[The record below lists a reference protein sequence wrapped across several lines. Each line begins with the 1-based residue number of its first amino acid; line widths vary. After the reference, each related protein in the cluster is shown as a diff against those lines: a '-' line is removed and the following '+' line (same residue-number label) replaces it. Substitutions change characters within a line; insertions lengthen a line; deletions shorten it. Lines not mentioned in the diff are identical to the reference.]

1 MILLTG
7 AGGFIGSV
15 MLGYLN
21 RKGITDVVLFD
32 DLSNETQYRN
42 LVGKQFKSI
51 HPHSAFEKTTFNP
64 KDIDAVI
71 HIGANSSTLERNW
84 PSIYK
89 TNVLST
95 RMWNAFCLE
104 HVIPFIFTSSAAVYG
119 NGNGPLNQYAFS
131 KQASEQEII
140 GVVLRLFNVYGPN
153 EYHKG
158 RMASTILH
166 WYNQIQTDNKI
177 NIFENSNN
185 YRRDFIWVEDVVSTI
200 YHFVENY
207 KPGVY
212 DLGTGVSV
220 DFDSIAN
227 IVINECGQGEKSMIV
242 MPNDLKAQYQL
253 DTKADISKLE
263 LAGVSTD
270 LFYEPQQGIR
280 EYCKYL
286 KTSRFY

>member
-1 MILLTG
+1 MIILTG

-15 MLGYLN
+15 LLGYLN
-21 RKGITDVVLFD
+21 KQSITDVVLFD
-32 DLSNETQYRN
+32 DLLNETQYRN
-42 LVGKQFKSI
+42 LVGKRFRSI
-51 HPHSAFEKTTFNP
+51 YPHSAFEKTTFNP
-64 KDIDAVI
+64 KDIQAVV

-84 PSIYK
+84 SSIYK

-104 HVIPFIFTSSAAVYG
+104 HAIPFIFTSSAAVYG

-131 KQASEQEII
+131 KQVSEQEIT
-140 GVVLRLFNVYGPN
+140 GVILRLFNVYGPN

-158 RMASTILH
+158 RMASTIMH
-166 WYNQIQTDNKI
+166 WYNQIQTDRKI

-200 YHFVENY
+200 YHFVKNY
-207 KPGVY
+207 RPGVY
-212 DLGTGVSV
+212 DLGTGASV

-227 IVINECGQGEKSMIV
+227 IVINECGAGTKCSIV
-242 MPNDLKAQYQL
+242 MPEDLKAQYQL
-253 DTKADISKLE
+253 ETKADISALE
-263 LAGVSTD
+263 LAEVRTD
-270 LFYEPQQGIR
+270 LFYEPWQGIK

-286 KTSRFY
+286 KTNSFY

>member
-1 MILLTG
+1 MIILTG

-21 RKGITDVVLFD
+21 KQSITDVMLFD
-32 DLSNETQYRN
+32 DLLNETQYRN
-42 LVGKQFKSI
+42 LVGKRFRSI
-51 HPHSAFEKTTFNP
+51 YPHSTFEKTTFNP
-64 KDIDAVI
+64 KDIQAVI

-104 HVIPFIFTSSAAVYG
+104 HTIPFIFTSSAAVYG

-131 KQASEQEII
+131 KQVSEQEIT

-158 RMASTILH
+158 RMASTIMH
-166 WYNQIQTDNKI
+166 WYNQIQTDRKI

-200 YHFVENY
+200 HHFVKNY

-212 DLGTGVSV
+212 DLGTGASV

-227 IVINECGQGEKSMIV
+227 IVINECGAGTKCSIV
-242 MPNDLKAQYQL
+242 MPEDLKAQYQL
-253 DTKADISKLE
+253 ETKADISALE
-263 LAGVSTD
+263 LAEVRTD
-270 LFYEPQQGIR
+270 LFYEPWQGIQ
-280 EYCKYL
+280 EYCRYL
-286 KTSRFY
+286 KTNSFY

>member
-1 MILLTG
+1 
-7 AGGFIGSV
+7 
-15 MLGYLN
+15 
-21 RKGITDVVLFD
+21 
-32 DLSNETQYRN
+32 
-42 LVGKQFKSI
+42 
-51 HPHSAFEKTTFNP
+51 
-64 KDIDAVI
+64 VI

-104 HVIPFIFTSSAAVYG
+104 HAIPFIFTSSAAVYG

-131 KQASEQEII
+131 KQASEQEIT

-166 WYNQIQTDNKI
+166 WYNQIQTDSKI

-207 KPGVY
+207 KPGMY

-242 MPNDLKAQYQL
+242 MPDDLKAQYQL
-253 DTKADISKLE
+253 DTKADTGKLE

-270 LFYEPQQGIR
+270 LFYKPLQGIR